1 MDVCSVLITGQAFIF
16 CGFSDKRIWNGA
28 DGISSQK
35 VLKKC
40 GFREYARNDT
50 VWRRFC
56 VSGNNRRVKSWEA
69 YGTAA
74 LEFAREVLLALEAAP
89 EDKITEWYNFHKLGC
104 YKAAMPQEAMDWNG

>member
-50 VWRRFC
+50 VWRRF
-56 VSGNNRRVKSWEA
+56 
-69 YGTAA
+69 
-74 LEFAREVLLALEAAP
+74 
-89 EDKITEWYNFHKLGC
+89 
-104 YKAAMPQEAMDWNG
+104 